1 MNTIAKLRQELAIV
15 MQEYCRH
22 TQNNPNIVLGRLY
35 EKYHVSSRSELTE
48 DQLNE
53 CIASY
58 RAGIKYEE
66 PNPVEMEYQRLLLQ
80 YQTKEKKWNGSTWMQ
95 SVVQLMLDH
104 PSKIWWWSYEI
115 MGKTNSKNEW
125 ISHRWPARASD
136 LAIHCPDIVEDRKI
150 GRLSVYRLKTENM
163 KEIEKFLSSNPK

>member
-1 MNTIAKLRQELAIV
+1 MKKLRQSLALT

-22 TQNNPNIVLGRLY
+22 TQNNPDIVLGKLY

-48 DQLNE
+48 EQLHE

-58 RAGIKYEE
+58 RAGIQHEE
-66 PNPVEMEYQRLLLQ
+66 PNPIEIEYQRLLDLH
-80 YQTKEKKWNGSTWMQ
+80 KNREKKWSGSTGMQ
-95 SVVQLMLDH
+95 SVVRLMLDH
-104 PSKIWWWSYEI
+104 SSKIWWWSYEI
-115 MGKTNSKNEW
+115 MGKTNSKDEW

-150 GRLSVYRLKTENM
+150 GRLAVYRLKVENM
-163 KEIEKFLSSNPK
+163 EKIEKFLQSHPQ

>member
-80 YQTKEKKWNGSTWMQ
+80 YQTKEKK
-95 SVVQLMLDH
+95 
-104 PSKIWWWSYEI
+104 
-115 MGKTNSKNEW
+115 
-125 ISHRWPARASD
+125 
-136 LAIHCPDIVEDRKI
+136 
-150 GRLSVYRLKTENM
+150 
-163 KEIEKFLSSNPK
+163 

>member
-1 MNTIAKLRQELAIV
+1 MEKLSKLRQELALV

-22 TQNNPNIVLGRLY
+22 TQNNPNIVLGKLY

-48 DQLNE
+48 EELRE
-53 CIASY
+53 CIKSY

-66 PNPVEMEYQRLLLQ
+66 PNHIEIEFDRMLDKYKQ
-80 YQTKEKKWNGSTWMQ
+80 KEKKWWWSTGMQ
-95 SVVQLMLDH
+95 AVVQLMLDH

-115 MGKTNSKNEW
+115 MGKTNSKDEW

-136 LAIHCPDIVEDRKI
+136 LAIYHADIMEDRKI
-150 GRLSVYRLKTENM
+150 GRLAVYRLRVENM
-163 KEIEKFLSSNPK
+163 KEIEKFLNSNPK